1 MHRFIAALAVAVL
14 AGAPGCGSLED
25 STTGPQSTASPSG
38 GEPVEEAPQEIG
50 GFSAALFPFK
60 TIVED
65 DGEGLGGGYQVAE
78 TTLSFK
84 DTRQSPTMSWTCSFK
99 VGIPPRTARF
109 GRIDAIHAAIFAAE
123 VATLSAGPVMHGRDV
138 WLPALF
144 CIKLKDKMT
153 ETFEGKYEGLGGG
166 IVG

>member
-25 STTGPQSTASPSG
+25 SIAGPQSTASPSA

-60 TIVED
+60 TTVED
-65 DGEGLGGGYQVAE
+65 DGQGLGGGYQVAQ
-78 TTLSFK
+78 TTLKFA
-84 DTRQSPTMSWTCSFK
+84 DTRQSPTMSWTCSFQ
-99 VGIPPRTARF
+99 VGMPLRTASY
-109 GRIDAIHAAIFAAE
+109 GKIDAIHAAIFAAE
-123 VATLSAGPVMHGRDV
+123 VATLSAGPVMHSRDA

-144 CIKLKDKMT
+144 CSKFKDKMR
-153 ETFEGKYEGLGGG
+153 ETFIDDYKGLGGG
-166 IVG
+166 ILW